1 MTFGD
6 VEEVRPAGKI
16 REVEVQVIGLSQR
29 VEVGGVEFEDVGG
42 VEGSQGSHPAG
53 SYSVPRYNILP
64 AAMLML

>member
-1 MTFGD
+1 
-6 VEEVRPAGKI
+6 
-16 REVEVQVIGLSQR
+16 
-29 VEVGGVEFEDVGG
+29 